1 MHIAS
6 NMNSLEFHS
15 LFGCFTVC
23 RLTAILTFT
32 QEPTRIT
39 SEISSDPNA
48 GPQLVIWGTDVMVSH
63 CKEKFK
69 RFICK
74 YVDTNVAD
82 DEQFEGMDISQPYY
96 LQRLEEV
103 CKLKSFRS
111 GNWTGRMLW

>member
-1 MHIAS
+1 MGHRKIPVYIIIDS
-6 NMNSLEFHS
+6 KCNKSQSRLSDLLLSIISVSL
-15 LFGCFTVC
+15 
-23 RLTAILTFT
+23 

-48 GPQLVIWGTDVMVSH
+48 GPQLVIWGTDVVVSH

-103 CKLKSFRS
+103 METCDKFK
-111 GNWTGRMLW
+111 